1 MPSGAV
7 TTGAP
12 ADVARIL
19 LDSTVLIDAL
29 RGRPAAE
36 RIRQLRR
43 DGIQPW
49 VCAVSVEEVWRGLR
63 PDEKAAAQRLF
74 NGLRLA
80 RLGTQEGQRAGTWR
94 RDHARRGV
102 TLHQADCL
110 VAAAAIGIRAPLATA
125 NIADFPMPELTVEH
139 WPVGG

>member
-110 VAAAAIGIRAPLATA
+110 VAAAAVGVRAPLATA
-125 NIADFPMPELTVEH
+125 NTADFPMPELTVEH